1 MNVSQDY
8 EAAQQQTV
16 ADLQRFISSTGE
28 LLRTLN
34 DEGIESTNVLR
45 ERVAV
50 GIEGMQQ
57 QLDAVVETLIDTS
70 EAAESFLRQN
80 PWLAVGLGGAAGLA
94 LAFAITRASQS

>member
-1 MNVSQDY
+1 VSQNY

-16 ADLQRFISSTGE
+16 ADLQRFISSTGA

-50 GIEGMQQ
+50 GIEGIQE
-57 QLDAVVETLIDTS
+57 QLDAVVETLVDTS
-70 EAAESFLRQN
+70 EAAESFVRQN
-80 PWLAVGLGGAAGLA
+80 PWLAVALGGAAGLVI
-94 LAFAITRASQS
+94 AFGIRRAS